1 MADLDSILNFVV
13 PILIFIIGLAMM
25 YKIFKNPIDMLVRWV
40 RNTFIDTGESSGS
53 AFEPVETYI
62 TYR

>member
-1 MADLDSILNFVV
+1 MADLDSILNVVV

-25 YKIFKNPIDMLVRWV
+25 YKIFKNPIDMLVKWI
-40 RNTFIDTGESSGS
+40 RNMFGEVKETG
-53 AFEPVETYI
+53 FEPTETYI